1 MLALQSLGS
10 TAFSVSAQVHVL
22 TVGGGHGDNMGADG
36 WTPVTTV
43 PDGYVCPAVVNKY
56 NWDKKAAGVH
66 AEASDEFFVR
76 QIDNT
81 IQVKRKGKAVMW
93 GLNLVFPCHKGDN
106 QDKKCQTLV
115 VGGSYDAGVTTYDA
129 KNKAWSKAFTV
140 SAGYTCPAF
149 ISKKNWHKEAAGM
162 HKDYDDKFH
171 VRQSGTTV
179 HVRRD
184 GVHKNWGMVLAF
196 DCCIP
201 DKKCDHT
208 ECEQW
213 DCSQWCACYEEKKIP
228 IYEQHSCMDDGEE
241 CNCALP
247 SSVPAPII
255 SSNQPA
261 KWGQPVAKS
270 EPAKW
275 GSCPNGNKDLAI
287 YDCPKDAGKKCWSGK
302 KRGYFNNGNAETN
315 PKGQCQ
321 ECPAID
327 GCQLNRPLHWS
338 KGGGPNFCTCHTCF
352 GQYTDCPKGESC
364 GHTNQITGKNNQR
377 YVSRFLTKDRSQCT
391 LCSTDADDKCAMW
404 GTKYGKKG
412 KEACICHTCLKGWKK
427 NLKGE
432 CTQYM
437 SNSFATTG
445 KLTEWKALP
454 KYKGIKNIWKI
465 TAADLS
471 RIG

>member
-1 MLALQSLGS
+1 MISLKIFVLILAAA
-10 TAFSVSAQVHVL
+10 TSVQAKSKSKFKFEDLKSPSKLKEFQKSPSRLNKFQKSKFEESPSKLKKFQKL
-22 TVGGGHGDNMGADG
+22 TKFQMKKEMMKKPKPMMKKTMMKKKPDMEVEAD
-36 WTPVTTV
+36 
-43 PDGYVCPAVVNKY
+43 
-56 NWDKKAAGVH
+56 
-66 AEASDEFFVR
+66 
-76 QIDNT
+76 
-81 IQVKRKGKAVMW
+81 
-93 GLNLVFPCHKGDN
+93 
-106 QDKKCQTLV
+106 
-115 VGGSYDAGVTTYDA
+115 
-129 KNKAWSKAFTV
+129 
-140 SAGYTCPAF
+140 
-149 ISKKNWHKEAAGM
+149 
-162 HKDYDDKFH
+162 
-171 VRQSGTTV
+171 
-179 HVRRD
+179 
-184 GVHKNWGMVLAF
+184 
-196 DCCIP
+196 
-201 DKKCDHT
+201 CDHT
-208 ECEQW
+208 QCEQW

-228 IYEQHSCMDDGEE
+228 IYAQHSCMDDGEE
-241 CNCALP
+241 CNCAPP

-287 YDCPKDAGKKCWSGK
+287 YECPKDAGKKCWSGK

-327 GCQLNRPLHWS
+327 GCQLNRPLHSS

-427 NLKGE
+427 NLKGK
-432 CTQYM
+432 CTHYM

-454 KYKGIKNIWKI
+454 KYKEIKKIWKI